1 MNFGD
6 KVRELRTQKNMTQDD
21 LAKQLG
27 VSRRTIV
34 SYEQGNSYP
43 RHRETYDKLAA
54 VLGTTDDYLRTDIED
69 FMMEV
74 GEEYGSRGQQQAAK
88 LREQVAALFAGG
100 ELSESE
106 QMAFLMDLNEIFM
119 DAKKEAKKY
128 TPKKYR
134 KDDQQK

>member
-6 KVRELRTQKNMTQDD
+6 KVRELRIKRGMTQDD
-21 LAKQLG
+21 LAKQMG

-34 SYEQGNSYP
+34 AYEAGKTYP
-43 RHRETYDKLAA
+43 RRRETYEKLAEI
-54 VLGTTDDYLRTDIED
+54 LGTTDDYLRTDIED

-119 DAKKEAKKY
+119 DAKKKAKKF

-134 KDDQQK
+134 DNNE

>member
-6 KVRELRTQKNMTQDD
+6 KVRELRTKKGMTQDD

-34 SYEQGNSYP
+34 AYEQGNTYP
-43 RHRETYDKLAA
+43 RRREVYEKLAEL
-54 VLGTTDDYLRTDIED
+54 LGTTDAYLRTDIED

-119 DAKKEAKKY
+119 DAKKEAKKF

-134 KDDQQK
+134 DNNE

>member
-6 KVRELRTQKNMTQDD
+6 KVRELRTQKEMTQDD
-21 LAKQLG
+21 LAKKLG

-34 SYEQGNSYP
+34 SYEQGKSYP
-43 RHRETYDKLAA
+43 RHRDMYTKLAEA
-54 VLGTTDDYLRTDIED
+54 LGTTDDYLRTEVED

-100 ELSESE
+100 ELSEEE
-106 QMAFLMDLNEIFM
+106 QMAFLMDLNEIFV

-134 KDDQQK
+134 QPE